1 MKTIPMGIPERGVPM
16 NRTATPGGTVGG
28 RQDQN
33 ANQAPSDGSRGGFTL
48 IELLVVISIMVL
60 LASLTVS
67 VLHGVAITKYRNV
80 ARAELGEIQTA
91 LERYKDQYG
100 TYPPSNANPLGT
112 YTTWP
117 LTNSLFPPLYYELCG
132 VTNNPKVNAFVT
144 MDTLAS
150 MNINDVRKAFGMSG
164 FVNCSRG
171 SGDEGTPARNFLSG
185 LKANRI
191 ASVSD
196 NGVWVTNLVTSVG
209 GPDSKYT
216 PLGAANAN
224 PVRYLFPGVNN
235 PKGYDLWVE
244 LVISGKT
251 NLICNWS
258 GAVIINSG
266 LP

>member
-1 MKTIPMGIPERGVPM
+1 MGMPERGVPM
-16 NRTATPGGTVGG
+16 NRTAAPGGTVGG

-33 ANQAPSDGSRGGFTL
+33 ANQAPSCGARGGFTL

-100 TYPPSNANPLGT
+100 TYPPSNANAVGT
-112 YTTWP
+112 YPTSSWP
-117 LTNSLFPPLYYELCG
+117 QTNSLFPPLYYELCG
-132 VTNNPKVNAFVT
+132 VTNNGRQFVT
-144 MDTLAS
+144 MDTIAAI
-150 MNINDVRKAFGMSG
+150 NINDVPKAFGMSG

-216 PLGAANAN
+216 PLVAVNAN
-224 PVRYLFPGVNN
+224 PVRYLYPGVNN
-235 PKGYDLWVE
+235 PKGYDLWVQ

-258 GAVIINSG
+258 GAAIINSG

>member
-1 MKTIPMGIPERGVPM
+1 MKTIPMGIPERGVAM

-28 RQDQN
+28 REDHQ
-33 ANQAPSDGSRGGFTL
+33 ANSRARADGSRRGFTL
-48 IELLVVISIMVL
+48 IELLVVISIMAL
-60 LASLTVS
+60 LAALTVS
-67 VLHGVAITKYRNV
+67 VLHGVSITKYRNV

-100 TYPPSNANPLGT
+100 TYPPSNAIGVGI
-112 YTTWP
+112 YASP

-132 VTNNPKVNAFVT
+132 VTNNLRANAFVT
-144 MDTLAS
+144 MDTIAS
-150 MNINDVRKAFGMSG
+150 INVNDVPKAFGMSG

-171 SGDEGTPARNFLSG
+171 SGDEGTPAKNFLLG

-209 GPDSKYT
+209 GPDSRYM
-216 PLGAANAN
+216 PLGVANAN
-224 PVRYLFPGVNN
+224 PIRYVYPGVNN
-235 PKGYDLWVE
+235 TKGYDLWVQ

-258 GAVIINSG
+258 TSPIFNSA